1 MCEAIAQHLLNSN
14 PVLVRPDR
22 QHRAL
27 VKVVLNRRT
36 TPRYASHDEAT

>member
-1 MCEAIAQHLLNSN
+1 
-14 PVLVRPDR
+14 VRPDR